1 MDYEEAISFD
11 NLLKALK
18 RCRRGTIWK
27 SSIAGYWI
35 NRLKNTYK
43 LRQEIL
49 SGKYRISKYLWFRI
63 TEPKE
68 REIYA
73 SYIKDRQYQHSIID
87 NIVYPTLSKNFIK
100 GNCACQKEKGTKF
113 CIDYLLKQLREYA
126 RKHHN
131 QGYVLQCDIKK
142 FFPSTNHNVACKML
156 YEKLDEK
163 TAKACSDVIRSFAEV
178 SIAKIL
184 MTKGYEKDK
193 AHNIGHR
200 LSTRILYGG
209 NINRVL
215 KDLPVDIANELKD
228 EISKNDFIG
237 VGLGSQV
244 TQTTQITLLD
254 ALDHYITEV
263 LGIKVYVRY
272 MDDFILVHESKEYL
286 KYCRQKI
293 AEFLIPYRLRLNN
306 KTQLFPVNRGMIMLH
321 WHIRVTDTGKV
332 IIRKHRIVLNR
343 EKRKLRK
350 QKKLLDK
357 GAITFKEIEHSFQC
371 WQSCIVQQGCYNQ
384 IIRMRKFYFDLFGRK
399 AIEWNLKKRRLKK
412 QGIRTFYSTLEASYQ
427 KCCVNDMMMP
437 Y

>member
-1 MDYEEAISFD
+1 M
-11 NLLKALK
+11 
-18 RCRRGTIWK
+18 
-27 SSIAGYWI
+27 
-35 NRLKNTYK
+35 
-43 LRQEIL
+43 
-49 SGKYRISKYLWFRI
+49 
-63 TEPKE
+63 
-68 REIYA
+68 
-73 SYIKDRQYQHSIID
+73 
-87 NIVYPTLSKNFIK
+87 
-100 GNCACQKEKGTKF
+100 
-113 CIDYLLKQLREYA
+113 
-126 RKHHN
+126 
-131 QGYVLQCDIKK
+131 
-142 FFPSTNHNVACKML
+142 
-156 YEKLDEK
+156 
-163 TAKACSDVIRSFAEV
+163 
-178 SIAKIL
+178 
-184 MTKGYEKDK
+184 
-193 AHNIGHR
+193 
-200 LSTRILYGG
+200 
-209 NINRVL
+209 

-286 KYCRQKI
+286 KHCKQKI